1 MRAFLWLGLFASALV
16 FAHPVRATS
25 DMFRGSGLQPGEPY
39 RGRMLTV
46 DELDVC
52 LGIEAEIRTLDSD
65 TDQAELIQSL
75 SDSRQRG
82 LDMLISAERQM
93 LDRSD
98 KKAVADFNKKVDE
111 LGAEINE
118 YNARV
123 EHNNNRIN
131 QRGTLV
137 DRFNADCSFGYNDA
151 DMLAARSRR
160 ERRLAAEIEAK
171 KNTSN

>member
-1 MRAFLWLGLFASALV
+1 MRAPLLTCLLGLALAFAPTL
-16 FAHPVRATS
+16 RAS
-25 DMFRGSGLQPGEPY
+25 GDMFRESGLQPGEPY
-39 RGRMLTV
+39 RGRMLSV

-52 LGIEAEIRTLDSD
+52 LGIEAEIYALDSD
-65 TDQAELIQSL
+65 IDQAELIQSL

-98 KKAVADFNKKVDE
+98 EKAVADFNKKVDE

-123 EHNNNRIN
+123 ELNNGRIN
-131 QRGTLV
+131 QRGALV
-137 DRFNADCSFGYNDA
+137 DRFNADCSFGYYDA
-151 DMLAARSRR
+151 DILAARSRR
-160 ERRLAAEIEAK
+160 ERRLAAKIEAEK
-171 KNTSN
+171 SPSN

>member
-1 MRAFLWLGLFASALV
+1 MRAFLWPGLLAFVLV
-16 FAHPVRATS
+16 FAHPVRATG
-25 DMFRGSGLQPGEPY
+25 DMFQGSGLQPGEPY
-39 RGRMLTV
+39 RGRMLSV

-52 LGIEAEIRTLDSD
+52 LGIEAEIYALDSD
-65 TDQAELIQSL
+65 IDQAELIQSL

-98 KKAVADFNKKVDE
+98 EKAVADFNKKVDE
-111 LGAEINE
+111 LGTEINE

-123 EHNNNRIN
+123 ELNNGRIN

-137 DRFNADCSFGYNDA
+137 DRFNADCAFGYYDA
-151 DMLAARSRR
+151 DLLAARSRR
-160 ERRLAAEIEAK
+160 ERRLAARIEAEK
-171 KNTSN
+171 STAK